1 MHKTREKKKEERIRL
16 KTNGFGRRRRIVASP
31 YTVFLSRTAVS
42 QESEHLAV
50 ALVHNTS
57 EVSELLSHHFLSHL
71 ERTKLPPPKRT
82 VPRNHAFAVAIPVKP
97 FSNTGIPNK
106 NTEEF
111 TRSAGPSPGDCE
123 ATTEPTASSPALQTP
138 RVCSRRRLSVAPRCR
153 RFIVP
158 SPTMI
163 GRVRRL
169 PRHRPVVVVV
179 VVVVRATLPRGPAR
193 GIFESDAT
201 TTRGGAPANP
211 RRDDMRWS
219 KDFPPTFWNVVRTF
233 DTGRLKRILQRHFG
247 EREKRFED

>member
-1 MHKTREKKKEERIRL
+1 M

-31 YTVFLSRTAVS
+31 YTVFLSRAAVS
-42 QESEHLAV
+42 RESEHLAV

-158 SPTMI
+158 SSLTTI
-163 GRVRRL
+163 GRVARL
-169 PRHRPVVVVV
+169 PRHRPVVVVVVV

-201 TTRGGAPANP
+201 TT
-211 RRDDMRWS
+211 
-219 KDFPPTFWNVVRTF
+219 
-233 DTGRLKRILQRHFG
+233 
-247 EREKRFED
+247 

>member
-31 YTVFLSRTAVS
+31 YTVFLSRAAVS

-50 ALVHNTS
+50 ALVYNTS

-123 ATTEPTASSPALQTP
+123 ATTEPTVSSPALQTP

-158 SPTMI
+158 SSLTTI
-163 GRVRRL
+163 GRVARL

-179 VVVVRATLPRGPAR
+179 VVRATRPRGPAR
-193 GIFESDAT
+193 GGFERDAT
-201 TTRGGAPANP
+201 TTRGGAPAHP

-219 KDFPPTFWNVVRTF
+219 KVKTFLQKTF
-233 DTGRLKRILQRHFG
+233 GMSSELSTPDA
-247 EREKRFED
+247 